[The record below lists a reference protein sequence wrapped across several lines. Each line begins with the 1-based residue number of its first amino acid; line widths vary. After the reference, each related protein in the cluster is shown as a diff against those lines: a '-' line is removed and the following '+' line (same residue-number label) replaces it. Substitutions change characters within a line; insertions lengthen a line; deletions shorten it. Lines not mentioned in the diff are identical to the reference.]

1 MPAVRSALP
10 ALKSSSIEA
19 ATSMLMTFVEPL
31 LDTLGPLLQRREDE
45 DVSPDATNAT
55 IARVD
60 ARIAGQLDALSVTG
74 GACLS
79 SFLGDEFHA
88 LAVMASWVASAEP
101 PDHVL
106 AWKHLTGFELT
117 KLTLLTKV
125 VLRHGG
131 PSWRAFARAQSHEV
145 LVAVCGELP
154 AHLSVMIAALTH
166 DAPMIREWAWRHLP
180 PAFVPNDAHLV
191 AALADPA
198 TNEACIAHL
207 CQRRDARL
215 DRVLL
220 NDLRWAAR
228 LAEPRD
234 AATVAEKL
242 WASSNGFDG
251 LSRLGRPADVERLIE
266 VLAHPDPLMAIA
278 AGVAFTRLTGADITT
293 TQRVTLPV
301 ADGEDPAFAD
311 DAWLPDQQRAKQ
323 AWRDL
328 KPKLGDAQRIAGGYR
343 VEDPEHPELPRSAL
357 GDLLLR
363 RCRAG

>member
-1 MPAVRSALP
+1 
-10 ALKSSSIEA
+10 
-19 ATSMLMTFVEPL
+19 MLMTFVEPL

-55 IARVD
+55 IARLD

-74 GACLS
+74 GACLA
-79 SFLGDEFHA
+79 SFVGDEIHA
-88 LAVMASWVASAEP
+88 
-101 PDHVL
+101 L
-106 AWKHLTGFELT
+106 AWKHLGGFELT

-131 PSWRAFARAQSHEV
+131 PTWRAFARAQEHDD
-145 LVAVCGELP
+145 LVALCGELP
-154 AHLSVMIAALTH
+154 APSTALTH
-166 DAPMIREWAWRHLP
+166 DAPMIREWAWRHLSS
-180 PAFVPNDAHLV
+180 ALVPTDAQLA

-198 TNEACIAHL
+198 TSEACIVCL

-215 DRVLL
+215 NHVLKENL
-220 NDLRWAAR
+220 QVAAR
-228 LAEPRD
+228 LAEPGD
-234 AATVAEKL
+234 VATVAEKL
-242 WASSNGFDG
+242 WATVNGFDG
-251 LSRLGRPADVERLIE
+251 LARLGRPADIERLIE

-278 AGVAFTRLTGADITT
+278 AGVAFTRLTSADIAS

-301 ADGEDPAFAD
+301 ADGDDPAFAD
-311 DAWLPDQQRAKQ
+311 DTWLPDQQRAKQ

-343 VEDPEHPELPRSAL
+343 VENPEHPELPRSAR